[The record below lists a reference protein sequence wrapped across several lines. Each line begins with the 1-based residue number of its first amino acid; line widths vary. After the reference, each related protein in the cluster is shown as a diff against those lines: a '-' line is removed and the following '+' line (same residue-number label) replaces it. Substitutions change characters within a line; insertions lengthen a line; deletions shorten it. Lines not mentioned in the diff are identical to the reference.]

1 MITIRNAE
9 FRRIL
14 DRGGQR
20 FAEVELDTNQASA
33 PHLLAYFRKEGNGR
47 YQLVRVI
54 ADDAKAKS
62 DTDEPYVGAFA
73 DTLDVTSL
81 LFAGP
86 DHGALEDRIAFGYQ
100 ILDFGDIRSQ
110 LDSQLR

>member
-20 FAEVELDTNQASA
+20 FAEIELDTDQAST
-33 PHLLAYFRKEGNGR
+33 PRLLAYFRKEGNGR
-47 YQLVRVI
+47 YQLVRI
-54 ADDAKAKS
+54 MADDSARETEKESYAHS
-62 DTDEPYVGAFA
+62 YA
-73 DTLDVTSL
+73 DGSDVTSL

-86 DHGALEDRIAFGYQ
+86 SHGGTEDRVQFGYQ
-100 ILDFGDIRSQ
+100 ILDFGDIRRQ
-110 LDSQLR
+110 LDNQLQ